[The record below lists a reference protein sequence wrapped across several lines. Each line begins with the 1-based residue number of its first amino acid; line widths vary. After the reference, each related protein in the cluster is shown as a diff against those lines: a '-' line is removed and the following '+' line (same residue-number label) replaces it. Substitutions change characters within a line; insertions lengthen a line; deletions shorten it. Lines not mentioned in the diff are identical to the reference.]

1 MTPTPPGPLDGATP
15 KALDA
20 AVLRIHDALSRP
32 VGAGF
37 LVTPEL
43 AVTCA
48 HVVSAALAGQTVEPG
63 VGAWVFVDLPLC
75 PAQAGPGAPGVA
87 GVMAVVEHWAP
98 RQPDGSGDVAVLRLA
113 GPLAGGVPVRPVE
126 SQSEDLWDH
135 PVRVFGFPVGRSDG
149 VWHYGVLRGRQGSGW
164 VQIDPH
170 PGGYRVSGGFSGS
183 PVWDERLGGVV
194 GMVAVAEA
202 GDPAVSYLTPTD
214 GLMAAWPQLR
224 ALAMPPSPFRS
235 LKAFEESDAQVF
247 CGRQAESEDVAVR
260 LARDQWVCVAGP
272 SGSGKS
278 SLALAGVVPRLRA
291 AGALAIVLRPGSGGS
306 PLSALAAALLP
317 LLEPE
322 LSEIQRLERLSALT
336 ALLGAPA
343 GLADI
348 VPRILERHGA
358 AELLVVVDQ
367 FEELLARGPAAV
379 DEFAAVL
386 FTDALPAT
394 VRVLTT
400 LRADFLEAALAHPR
414 LGPVISRQ
422 VYALG
427 PMSREQLH
435 EVVTAPVDAIP
446 GVRYAPNL
454 AERLLADTGSEP
466 GTLPLLGFALD
477 LLWQRQTGG
486 LLTHQ
491 AYEELGGVKGAL
503 GAYADDV
510 LKRTVSPEGEPV
522 ARRLLTRLVRIPMGS
537 MSATRRTALRS
548 ELSEGEW
555 NLARLLATSRLL
567 VTARSAEGVE
577 TVELA
582 HEALINAWDTL
593 RAWVEE
599 DRSFLAWR
607 EVLRHDRER
616 WEGSGRDNEQL
627 PTRIDLAGAEPWL
640 RERKGD
646 LSEAERDYLER
657 GRLHHRSRRRRF
669 GSGVATLCVLAL
681 LAATGVGLTVHERG
695 ATARQRDATA
705 RQTAA
710 VDSKNLAGRA
720 QALAAVD
727 PGLASQLAVAAYQTS
742 PTQEA
747 GSRLYDLL
755 GPLLNSVVGETG
767 SDFATI
773 AASARG
779 TLVAAA
785 AVDQDRTLRIW
796 DLADPAAPRLRS
808 TINAGGAGI
817 ALTPDGR
824 HLAAA
829 CGTEGL
835 CLWSLADPGKPA
847 IAAHLP
853 KQTSPAEPST
863 SVTSMATSADGTLL
877 AAAAGNGDTYLWS
890 IAQPSAPKAL
900 ARLHNPTVQGPRSLA
915 AVAFAPSGG
924 LLATTVLGGTTQVWG
939 LADPANP
946 TNLSSLETGYKAVAF
961 SPDGNL
967 LAAASQRDVGLWRV
981 GDPARPDPIR
991 VGVSGSP
998 ETNIS
1003 AVAFNRDSNVLA
1015 YAGTDTKDP
1024 KGDLCFA
1031 SLSPEDTSLGTA
1043 KSTCTRT
1050 AAGTMT
1056 MTTVPTGGLLTAG
1069 ADGVLRRWRSASRTV
1084 DGARL
1089 PGGLASWAFSPDGR
1103 LMAAPQE
1110 APPSTPPV
1118 QTQSVGLWDLSTPD
1132 GPALVTTLPVSAR
1145 GASFIRAGALLT
1157 IGWDG
1162 DIRLWNV
1169 NDPHN
1174 PVGAASLGTAAFPA
1188 VSTAVG
1194 DVILTFGVTSADNGH
1209 LVAVVGGGK
1218 LHLWR
1223 VGDGL
1228 DAVEVGSIPAP
1239 DAGGHDAGV
1248 LGHGRTAYLATGTG
1262 FDWWDISNPAK
1273 PRRAGSSDVRA
1284 PEGSADSGSGST
1296 SDSDRAPNMGSAVS
1310 GPTPTG
1316 SVLAV
1321 TSTPDTMCKCAALE
1335 LFGFTTG
1342 GEPTSK
1348 VEVPGAFGSALGL
1361 SGDGRL
1367 LAAGGNSGNTVSLWD
1382 VGDPQHP
1389 RPRTTIQ
1396 TVQDVKGIEF
1406 AQNGTLMAAWSS
1418 SALELWDVRNPDS
1431 PVLVAPIAN
1440 PSSTSI
1446 RAVAFAS
1453 TGPTLL
1459 VASSRTVALLD
1470 ADPANLATRLCSYST
1485 GAISPSQW
1493 QKYAPGVAYRDPCP
1507 RR

>member
-1 MTPTPPGPLDGATP
+1 MTAPAPGPIDGVAP

-48 HVVSAALAGQTVEPG
+48 HVVSAALVGQAVEPG
-63 VGAWVFVDLPLC
+63 VGAWVFVDLPLR
-75 PAQAGPGAPGVA
+75 PAQPGPGAPGVA

-113 GPLAGGVPVRPVE
+113 APLAGGVPVRPVE
-126 SQSEDLWDH
+126 SQSEDLWDD

-149 VWHYGVLRGRQGSGW
+149 VWHSGVLRGRQGSGW
-164 VQIDPH
+164 VQIDPR

-202 GDPAVSYLTPTD
+202 GDPAVSYLIPTD

-224 ALAMPPSPFRS
+224 ALALPPSPFRS

-247 CGRQAESEDVAVR
+247 CGRQAESENVAVL

-291 AGALAIVLRPGSGGS
+291 AGALAIVLRPDSGGS

-322 LSEIQRLERLSALT
+322 LSEIQRLERLAALT

-343 GLADI
+343 GLAD
-348 VPRILERHGA
+348 VAPRILERHGA
-358 AELLVVVDQ
+358 TRLLLVVDQ

-379 DEFAAVL
+379 DEFATVL
-386 FTDALPAT
+386 FTDALPNT

-414 LGPVISRQ
+414 LGPVISRR

-435 EVVTAPVDAIP
+435 EVVTAPVDAIA

-454 AERLLADTGSEP
+454 AERLLEDTGSEP
-466 GTLPLLGFALD
+466 GALPLLGFALD

-503 GAYADDV
+503 GAYADGV
-510 LKRTVSPEGEPV
+510 LKRTVSPEDEPV
-522 ARRLLTRLVRIPMGS
+522 ARRLLTQLVRIPMGT
-537 MSATRRTALRS
+537 MSATRRTALRT
-548 ELSEGEW
+548 ELTDGEW
-555 NLARLLATSRLL
+555 HIAQLLATTRLL
-567 VTARSAEGVE
+567 VTARSAEGLE

-616 WEGSGRDNEQL
+616 WEGSGRDRELL
-627 PTRIDLAGAEPWL
+627 PTTIALAGARPWL
-640 RERKGD
+640 RERNGD

-657 GRLHHRSRRRRF
+657 GRLHRRSRRRRRR
-669 GSGVATLCVLAL
+669 SAVATLCVLAL
-681 LAATGVGLTVHERG
+681 LAATGIVLTAQERD
-695 ATARQRDATA
+695 ATARERDATA

-710 VDSKNLAGRA
+710 VNSKDLAARA

-727 PGLASQLAVAAYQTS
+727 PGLASQLAVAAYRTS

-767 SDFATI
+767 SSYAMV

-779 TLVAAA
+779 TLAAAA
-785 AVDQDRTLRIW
+785 AVDQDRKLRIW

-808 TINAGGAGI
+808 TINAGGTGI
-817 ALTPDGR
+817 AFTPDGS

-835 CLWSLADPGKPA
+835 CLWSLADPGKPS

-863 SVTSMATSADGTLL
+863 SITSMATSADGILL
-877 AAAAGNGDTYLWS
+877 AAAAGNGDTFLWS
-890 IAQPSAPKAL
+890 IAQPSAPKVL
-900 ARLHNPTVQGPRSLA
+900 ARLHNPTAQGPMSLA
-915 AVAFAPSGG
+915 AVAFAPRGNM
-924 LLATTVLGGTTQVWG
+924 LATTVLGGKTQVWG

-946 TNLSSLETGYKAVAF
+946 TSLFSQETGYKAVAF

-967 LAAASQRDVGLWRV
+967 LAAASGRDVGLWRV
-981 GDPARPDPIR
+981 GDPSRPEPIR
-991 VGVSGSP
+991 VSPAGSP
-998 ETNIS
+998 EANIS
-1003 AVAFNRDSNVLA
+1003 AVAFNKDSNTLA

-1024 KGDLCFA
+1024 KGDLCFV
-1031 SLSPEDTSLGTA
+1031 SLSPDTTFLG
-1043 KSTCTRT
+1043 STDFSCTKT

-1056 MTTVPTGGLLTAG
+1056 MTTTPAGGLLTAG
-1069 ADGVLRRWRSASRTV
+1069 ADGVVRRWRSAARTV
-1084 DGARL
+1084 DSARL
-1089 PGGLASWAFSPDGR
+1089 PGGLASWAFSSDGR
-1103 LMAAPQE
+1103 LMAAPQQ
-1110 APPSTPPV
+1110 APPAMPPS
-1118 QTQSVGLWDLSTPD
+1118 QTQSVGLWDLSTSD
-1132 GPALVTTLPVSAR
+1132 GPTLVATLPVSAR
-1145 GASFIRAGALLT
+1145 GTSFIRTGGLLT

-1162 DIRLWNV
+1162 DVQLWNV
-1169 NDPHN
+1169 SDPHH
-1174 PVGAASLGTAAFPA
+1174 PVKAASLGTAAFPA
-1188 VSTAVG
+1188 VPTALG
-1194 DVILTFGVTSADNGH
+1194 DEILSFGVTSTDTGH
-1209 LVAVVGGGK
+1209 LIAVISGGA

-1223 VGDGL
+1223 VSDAL

-1239 DAGGHDAGV
+1239 DANSHDAGV
-1248 LGHGRTAYLATGTG
+1248 LGHGRTAYLATETG
-1262 FDWWDISNPAK
+1262 FDWWDISDPAK
-1273 PRRAGSSDVRA
+1273 PRHAGSSTVRS
-1284 PEGSADSGSGST
+1284 PEGATESGN
-1296 SDSDRAPNMGSAVS
+1296 APNKGSALS

-1316 SVLAV
+1316 SVVAV
-1321 TSTPDTMCKCAALE
+1321 TSTPDTTCKCSALE
-1335 LFGFTTG
+1335 LFNFTSG

-1348 VEVPGAFGSALGL
+1348 AEVPGAFGSALGM
-1361 SGDGRL
+1361 SSDSRL

-1382 VGDPQHP
+1382 ISDPQHP

-1406 AQNGTLMAAWSS
+1406 ARTGTLMAIWNSTT
-1418 SALELWDVRNPDS
+1418 LELWDVHNPDG

-1440 PSSTSI
+1440 PSSTSV
-1446 RAVAFAS
+1446 RAVAFVS

-1470 ADPANLATRLCSYST
+1470 TDQARLAARLCSYSMGSLT
-1485 GAISPSQW
+1485 PSQW
-1493 QKYAPGVAYRDPCP
+1493 QRYAPEVTYQDPCP
-1507 RR
+1507 SR